1 MDEKSENKKIA
12 KIVKKLLEKPFW
24 IDTIETQ
31 NSYSRFEDD
40 SYNGNI
46 SVQFTQ
52 DGDGWITILSKPDE
66 EDYHLSMRFRMPLI
80 GGWQS
85 PRVRNALLILAEAIR
100 LDNIDAPQDRRKNEN
115 N

>member
-1 MDEKSENKKIA
+1 MDVKSENKKIA
-12 KIVKKLLEKPFW
+12 KIIKKLLEEPFW
-24 IDTIETQ
+24 LDTIETQ

-40 SYNGNI
+40 SYSGNI

-52 DGDGWITILSKPDE
+52 DGDSWITILSKPDE
-66 EDYHLSMRFRMPLI
+66 NDYHLSMRFRMPLI
-80 GGWQS
+80 GGGQS